1 MCIYNVLLYLSGFKI
16 NGVWVM
22 SDIDWSKAPEGT
34 THYSPE
40 TGEDNP
46 CWVKM
51 LDSGF
56 LYKAENH
63 FNKHKDTPWMKGSF
77 NFVDLTIKPKPESK
91 PVYTQAMADKGELP
105 LVGMECLF
113 FKDSKLAKAD
123 WFKGVFA
130 GKSFSPVGNAV
141 FLFVDNNTRS
151 THFVE
156 STCHFKP
163 ITPPIELI
171 GGNPYMFNYGEDKET
186 FLGFFNKN
194 DFNVAGVLYNSKLA
208 TNIQLLEVKL

>member
-1 MCIYNVLLYLSGFKI
+1 
-16 NGVWVM
+16 M

-91 PVYTQAMADKGELP
+91 PVYTQAMADNGELP
-105 LVGMECLF
+105 LVGMECSVYEINQ
-113 FKDSKLAKAD
+113 DE
-123 WFKGVFA
+123 
-130 GKSFSPVGNAV
+130 
-141 FLFVDNNTRS
+141 
-151 THFVE
+151 THDKTTIKYISD
-156 STCHFKP
+156 STCVYEVKSGDLKGEYAQYPTSLKFKP
-163 ITPPIELI
+163 LTPPIELI

-208 TNIQLLEVKL
+208 TNIQLLEVKS